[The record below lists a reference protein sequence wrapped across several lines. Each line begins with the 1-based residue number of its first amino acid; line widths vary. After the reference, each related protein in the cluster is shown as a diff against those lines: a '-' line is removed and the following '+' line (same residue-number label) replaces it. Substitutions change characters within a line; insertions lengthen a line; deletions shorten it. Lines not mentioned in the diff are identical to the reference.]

1 MYFCD
6 KLKVVR
12 MGSFFKDIEV
22 MNFRGFDYLKMENF
36 SKINVVVGAN
46 NVGKSSVLEAI
57 FMLVG
62 MSVPMLPA
70 RVNYWRKNT
79 NSSLD
84 EVRYLFHNIDFGNI
98 PVLKARTTD
107 GERKVQLSPSL
118 YVDSESASGNLGHAG
133 IKRLNIDFGTNLNE
147 ECQYHTVLYIGSDGS
162 MQQLADDKYK
172 EQMNC
177 LFISSDKNDSNALAN
192 FVTLVKRGKKDVV
205 LKALQSFDSDI
216 TGVEALPDGL
226 YLSIKGMKELLPISM
241 AGDGVRRIL
250 NIVSSIATE
259 DYNVVM
265 IDEIDTGLHY
275 SAHKLMWKAVLEF
288 VSKYDIQLF
297 VTTHNIECLQSL
309 AAVMDKEDVFKPL
322 ASVYNI
328 SKTLK
333 KGFQTYRY
341 VFGELKEAVNNE
353 IEIRQ

>member
-1 MYFCD
+1 
-6 KLKVVR
+6 

-147 ECQYHTVLYIGSDGS
+147 ECQYHTVLYIGSDGHA
-162 MQQLADDKYK
+162 QY
-172 EQMNC
+172 
-177 LFISSDKNDSNALAN
+177 
-192 FVTLVKRGKKDVV
+192 
-205 LKALQSFDSDI
+205 
-216 TGVEALPDGL
+216 
-226 YLSIKGMKELLPISM
+226 
-241 AGDGVRRIL
+241 
-250 NIVSSIATE
+250 
-259 DYNVVM
+259 
-265 IDEIDTGLHY
+265 
-275 SAHKLMWKAVLEF
+275 
-288 VSKYDIQLF
+288 
-297 VTTHNIECLQSL
+297 
-309 AAVMDKEDVFKPL
+309 
-322 ASVYNI
+322 
-328 SKTLK
+328 
-333 KGFQTYRY
+333 
-341 VFGELKEAVNNE
+341 
-353 IEIRQ
+353 

>member
-1 MYFCD
+1 M
-6 KLKVVR
+6 
-12 MGSFFKDIEV
+12 
-22 MNFRGFDYLKMENF
+22 
-36 SKINVVVGAN
+36 
-46 NVGKSSVLEAI
+46 
-57 FMLVG
+57 
-62 MSVPMLPA
+62 
-70 RVNYWRKNT
+70 
-79 NSSLD
+79 
-84 EVRYLFHNIDFGNI
+84 
-98 PVLKARTTD
+98 LKARTTD

-147 ECQYHTVLYIGSDGS
+147 ECQYHTVLYTGSDGS

>member
-192 FVTLVKRGKKDVV
+192 FVTLVKRGKRCCAK
-205 LKALQSFDSDI
+205 S
-216 TGVEALPDGL
+216 P
-226 YLSIKGMKELLPISM
+226 SIF
-241 AGDGVRRIL
+241 R
-250 NIVSSIATE
+250 
-259 DYNVVM
+259 
-265 IDEIDTGLHY
+265 
-275 SAHKLMWKAVLEF
+275 F
-288 VSKYDIQLF
+288 
-297 VTTHNIECLQSL
+297 
-309 AAVMDKEDVFKPL
+309 
-322 ASVYNI
+322 
-328 SKTLK
+328 
-333 KGFQTYRY
+333 
-341 VFGELKEAVNNE
+341 
-353 IEIRQ
+353 

>member
-1 MYFCD
+1 
-6 KLKVVR
+6 

-36 SKINVVVGAN
+36 SKINVLVGAN

-147 ECQYHTVLYIGSDGS
+147 ECQYHTVLYTGSDGS

-205 LKALQSFDSDI
+205 LKALQSFDS
-216 TGVEALPDGL
+216 
-226 YLSIKGMKELLPISM
+226 
-241 AGDGVRRIL
+241 
-250 NIVSSIATE
+250 
-259 DYNVVM
+259 
-265 IDEIDTGLHY
+265 
-275 SAHKLMWKAVLEF
+275 
-288 VSKYDIQLF
+288 
-297 VTTHNIECLQSL
+297 
-309 AAVMDKEDVFKPL
+309 
-322 ASVYNI
+322 
-328 SKTLK
+328 
-333 KGFQTYRY
+333 
-341 VFGELKEAVNNE
+341 
-353 IEIRQ
+353 

>member
-98 PVLKARTTD
+98 PVLKAHTTD

-147 ECQYHTVLYIGSDGS
+147 ECQYHTVLYTGSDGS

-177 LFISSDKNDSNALAN
+177 LFVSSDKNDSNALAN

-309 AAVMDKEDVFKPL
+309 AAVMDKEDAFKPL